1 MALRQTADSDT
12 TLAEVKLLLGSLN
25 VLLFLAM
32 SLGLLVGIALLWLL
46 TRY

>member
-12 TLAEVKLLLGSLN
+12 TLEEVELLLGSLN
-25 VLLFLAM
+25 VLLFLAIC
-32 SLGLLVGIALLWLL
+32 LGLLVGLALLWLL